1 MSNATHDMHS
11 SLAEL
16 RSIVGL
22 VVFAIEA
29 RRVLQ
34 AVDAVADGMPQV
46 DRALS
51 MAIDVARWYTPD
63 VRRTP
68 AAIEATYGE
77 LAVRLVRP
85 GEALAASALP

>member
-51 MAIDVARWYTPD
+51 MAIDVRRQWTECPD
-63 VRRTP
+63 T
-68 AAIEATYGE
+68 AAEVLGWVYERIG
-77 LAVRLVRP
+77 
-85 GEALAASALP
+85 ALADLAADTDR

>member
-34 AVDAVADGMPQV
+34 AVDTVAEGTPQIG
-46 DRALS
+46 RALTV
-51 MAIDVARWYTPD
+51 AIDVRRQWTECPD
-63 VRRTP
+63 T
-68 AAIEATYGE
+68 
-77 LAVRLVRP
+77 AVEVLGRVYERLD
-85 GEALAASALP
+85 ALADLAADADC

>member
-46 DRALS
+46 DRALTG
-51 MAIDVARWYTPD
+51 AIDVRRQWWDCPD
-63 VRRTP
+63 T
-68 AAIEATYGE
+68 AAEVLMQVYERID
-77 LAVRLVRP
+77 
-85 GEALAASALP
+85 ALADLAADTAT

>member
-1 MSNATHDMHS
+1 MKFDIESDSSVAPYQQICDQVVAGVLRDGVETGEFAVTDVPATA
-11 SLAEL
+11 LAL
-16 RSIVGL
+16 
-22 VVFAIEA
+22 
-29 RRVLQ
+29 
-34 AVDAVADGMPQV
+34 
-46 DRALS
+46 LS